1 MSNFQSYYSCFSLS
15 RDETT
20 MHNTGY
26 FFTRRCRAPRDS
38 WLGQGKKLNSYAV
51 YMQCLH
57 KTAIVASV

>member
-26 FFTRRCRAPRDS
+26 FFTRRCAARLAVH
-38 WLGQGKKLNSYAV
+38 GQDKGKS
-51 YMQCLH
+51 
-57 KTAIVASV
+57 